1 MAVTPWTLI
10 ESTRVP
16 GTGEEM
22 RLLQR
27 GADFSIRLGYI
38 ELMNTRA
45 HSSEEQLATLA
56 CAKIANRPRPRLL
69 IAGLGMGYTLRAALD
84 VLGTDA
90 RIVVAELVPAV
101 IAWNRGPLAG
111 VSGNALDD
119 PRVEVAEGDVAD
131 LIASAKSTYDA
142 IVLDVD
148 EGPEG
153 VARSATRRL
162 YDLDGLRAVYAALRP
177 GGVFA
182 VWSPGP
188 DRPFTPRLRKAGFTV
203 DEMRVRAGPSG
214 GSHHVIW
221 IAVRGG

>member
-1 MAVTPWTLI
+1 MAVTPWTLLHA
-10 ESTRVP
+10 TKVP

-27 GADFSIRLGYI
+27 GDAFSIRLGNI

-45 HSSEEQLATLA
+45 HASEEQLATLA
-56 CAKIANRPRPRLL
+56 LAKITGRPRPRLL
-69 IAGLGMGYTLRAALD
+69 IAGLGMGFTLRTALD
-84 VLGTDA
+84 GVGPEA
-90 RIVVAELVPAV
+90 RIEVAELVPAV
-101 IAWNRGPLAG
+101 VEWNRGLLAG

-119 PRVEVAEGDVAD
+119 PRVELFEGDVAAR
-131 LIASAKSTYDA
+131 IRAGRATYDA

-153 VARSATRRL
+153 TTVATDRL
-162 YDLDGLRAVYAALRP
+162 YNIEGLHAAHRALRP

-188 DRPFTPRLRKAGFTV
+188 EQRFTPRLRKAGFAV
-203 DEMRVRAGPSG
+203 EELRVRAGSG
-214 GSHHVIW
+214 GGSRHVIW
-221 IAVRGG
+221 IAVKPSS